1 MTTDAR
7 RTRRPYPHAERQ
19 DVVQELHG
27 VRVPDPYR
35 WLENAETAETRRW
48 SAGQDALYAAER
60 AAWPGLEQWEAEVSA
75 LGAGDRVR
83 SPKVR
88 GGRVFWLRQ
97 EAGQEHPVLVVA
109 DAGTGAGA
117 GAGAGADAGT
127 GSGTGASPVSAS
139 ASASASE
146 RVLLDPSVL
155 DPSGR
160 TVLDAW
166 EPSLEGDLV
175 ACQVSRDGTED
186 SLLRVIDVTTG
197 EVVDG
202 PLDRVRKSSVGWLPG
217 GGAFYYVRRLDPRL
231 NPGEE
236 RYHRRVCL
244 HRVGTSPDADAVVFG
259 EGRDKTRFYSVS
271 VTGDGRWLGI
281 TATLGTGRGTDLYL
295 ADLSAAPLDRPLL
308 RSVQEG
314 MGAATRLHAVPG
326 TGPADRVWLRTD
338 RDAARGRVV
347 ACRPDE
353 LHLGPDAWHE
363 VVPERPD
370 AVLTHLVVL
379 SGPEL
384 KNPLGLVAWTRDTVA
399 EVTLHDLVEGRQ
411 VATVPLPGT
420 GAVGDFSAVA
430 SDGHEAWFAYTDFV
444 TPVRVL
450 HFDART
456 RRLRRW
462 QRDADGP
469 AAGGPRDGG
478 PATGGAATGGP
489 ATGGAAGNRPTTGGA
504 VTRQVAFPS
513 RDGTTVRM
521 FVISPSGR
529 PDRPRPVLLTGYGGF
544 GRTMSPRYRAQVLAW
559 VRAGGVFAWAGL
571 RGGGEEGEAW
581 HRAGSG
587 AHKQNTFDD
596 FAAAADRLVEAGW
609 TEPGRIAIMGGSNGG
624 LLVAAA
630 LTQEPGKYAAVV
642 CSSPLLDMVRYEL
655 SGLGP
660 SWTPE
665 YGSAQDPARLPVL
678 FGYSPYH
685 RVTPGTAYPAVL
697 LTAAD
702 GDTRT
707 DPLHARKMC
716 AALQHATSGNG
727 PILLRLEHGVGHGD
741 RAASRAAAL
750 QAECLAFLASH
761 VGLPAPGSAAGAPPR

>member
-48 SAGQDALYAAER
+48 SAEQEALYAAER
-60 AAWPGLEQWEAEVSA
+60 AALPGLEQWEAAVSA
-75 LGAGDRVR
+75 LGDGDRVR

-109 DAGTGAGA
+109 DAGTATSA
-117 GAGAGADAGT
+117 
-127 GSGTGASPVSAS
+127 SAS

-146 RVLLDPSVL
+146 RVLLDPSAL

-166 EPSLEGDLV
+166 EPSVEGDLV
-175 ACQVSRDGTED
+175 ACQVSRNGTED

-217 GGAFYYVRRLDPRL
+217 GGAFYYVRQLDPRL

-244 HRVGTSPDADAVVFG
+244 HRVGTSPETDAVVFG
-259 EGRDKTRFYSVS
+259 EGRDKTQFYSVS
-271 VTGDGRWLGI
+271 VTEDGRWLAI
-281 TATLGTGRGTDLYL
+281 TATLGTGRGTDVHL

-308 RSVQEG
+308 RPVQEG

-338 RDAARGRVV
+338 RGAARGRVV

-353 LHLGPDAWHE
+353 VHLGPDAWHE

-384 KNPLGLVAWTRDTVA
+384 KNPLGLAAWTRDTVA
-399 EVTLHDLVEGRQ
+399 EMTLHDLVEGRQ
-411 VATVPLPGT
+411 VASVPLPGT
-420 GAVGDFSAVA
+420 GAVGDFTAVA
-430 SDGHEAWFAYTDFV
+430 SGGHEAWFAYTDFV

-450 HFDART
+450 RFDART
-456 RRLRRW
+456 HRLTRW
-462 QRDADGP
+462 ERDGGALAPGDPDSPATDGRAADGP
-469 AAGGPRDGG
+469 AVGG
-478 PATGGAATGGP
+478 PA
-489 ATGGAAGNRPTTGGA
+489 AGRPGTGGA

-521 FVISPSGR
+521 FVISPGGR

-559 VRAGGVFAWAGL
+559 VGAGGVFAWAGL

-596 FAAAADRLVEAGW
+596 FAAAADRLIEAGW

-624 LLVAAA
+624 LLVGAA

-678 FGYSPYH
+678 LGYSPYH
-685 RVTPGTAYPAVL
+685 RVVPGTAYPAVL

-716 AALQHATSGNG
+716 AALQHATSGTG
-727 PILLRLEHGVGHGD
+727 PVLLRLEHGVGHGE
-741 RAASRAAAL
+741 RSASRAAAL

-761 VGLPAPGSAAGAPPR
+761 VGLPAPGSAPGSAPDSAAGAPTR

>member
-7 RTRRPYPHAERQ
+7 ATRRRPYPHAERQ
-19 DVVQELHG
+19 DVVEEIHG
-27 VRVPDPYR
+27 LRVPDPYR
-35 WLENAETAETRRW
+35 WLEDSAAPSTVRW
-48 SAGQDALYAAER
+48 SAEQEALHAAER
-60 AAWPGLEQWEAEVSA
+60 AGLADLGRWEAEVAALSA
-75 LGAGDRVR
+75 VDRVR
-83 SPKVR
+83 SPKLR
-88 GGRVFWLRQ
+88 GDRVFWLRQ
-97 EAGQEHPVLVVA
+97 YAGQEHPVLVVA
-109 DAGTGAGA
+109 DAGAATGAG
-117 GAGAGADAGT
+117 
-127 GSGTGASPVSAS
+127 TGAP
-139 ASASASE
+139 E
-146 RVLLDPSVL
+146 RVLLDPNAL

-166 EPSLEGDLV
+166 EPSVEGDLL

-186 SLLRVIDVTTG
+186 SLLRVIDVSTG
-197 EVVDG
+197 KVVDG
-202 PLDRVRKSSVGWLPG
+202 PLDRVRKSSIGWLPG
-217 GGAFYYVRRLDPRL
+217 GGAFYYVRHLDPRL

-244 HRVGTSPDADAVVFG
+244 HRVGTPADADAVVFG
-259 EGRDKTRFYSVS
+259 EGRDKTEFYSVS
-271 VTGDGRWLGI
+271 VTADGRWLGI
-281 TATLGTGRGTDLYL
+281 TATLGTGRGTDVHL
-295 ADLSAAPLDRPLL
+295 ADLSAGPLDRPPL
-308 RSVQEG
+308 RPVQEG
-314 MGAATRLHAVPG
+314 RGAATRLHAMSG
-326 TGPADRVWLRTD
+326 TGPTDPVWLRTD

-353 LHLGPDAWHE
+353 LHLGPDAWRE
-363 VVPERPD
+363 VIPERPD

-384 KNPLGLVAWTRDTVA
+384 KHPLGLAAWTRDTVA
-399 EVTLHDLVEGRQ
+399 EVTVHDLVEGRH

-420 GAVGDFSAVA
+420 GAVGDFSAGPPG
-430 SDGHEAWFAYTDFV
+430 SHEAWFAYTDFV

-456 RRLRRW
+456 FRVTRW
-462 QRDADGP
+462 EREAPDAP
-469 AAGGPRDGG
+469 AVD
-478 PATGGAATGGP
+478 
-489 ATGGAAGNRPTTGGA
+489 GA

-521 FVISPSGR
+521 FVISPTGR
-529 PDRPRPVLLTGYGGF
+529 PDGPRPVLLTGYGGF

-596 FAAAADRLVEAGW
+596 FAAAADRLISEGW
-609 TEPGRIAIMGGSNGG
+609 TEPGRLAIMGGSNGG
-624 LLVAAA
+624 LLVGAA

-665 YGSAQDPARLPVL
+665 YGSAQDPAHLPVL
-678 FGYSPYH
+678 LGYSPYH

-716 AALQHATSGNG
+716 AALQHATSGTG
-727 PILLRLEHGVGHGD
+727 PVLLRLEHGVGHGD
-741 RAASRAAAL
+741 RAASRASAL
-750 QAECLAFLASH
+750 QAECLAFLASR
-761 VGLPAPGSAAGAPPR
+761 VGLRAPGAGATTP

>member
-7 RTRRPYPHAERQ
+7 PTRRPYPHAERQ

-27 VRVPDPYR
+27 LRVPDPYR
-35 WLENAETAETRRW
+35 WLEDAEDAATLRW
-48 SAGQDALYAAER
+48 SAEQQELYASER
-60 AAWPGLEQWEAEVSA
+60 ASWDDLERWRSEVAA
-75 LGAGDRVR
+75 LGAVDRVW

-88 GGRVFWLRQ
+88 GDRVFWLRQ
-97 EAGQEHPVLVVA
+97 DAGQEHPVLVVA
-109 DAGTGAGA
+109 EAG
-117 GAGAGADAGT
+117 
-127 GSGTGASPVSAS
+127 SPDSTP
-139 ASASASE
+139 

-166 EPSLEGDLV
+166 EPSVEGGLL

-186 SLLRVIDVTTG
+186 SLLRVIDVATG
-197 EVVDG
+197 QTVDG
-202 PLDRVRKSSVGWLPG
+202 PIDRVRKSSVGWLPG
-217 GGAFYYVRRLDPRL
+217 GAAFYYVRHLDPRL

-244 HRVGTSPDADAVVFG
+244 HRVGTAPDADAVVFG
-259 EGRDKTRFYSVS
+259 EGRDKTQFYSVS
-271 VTGDGRWLGI
+271 VTADGRWLGV
-281 TATLGTGRGTDLYL
+281 TATLGTGRGTDLHL
-295 ADLSAAPLDRPLL
+295 ADLTAAPLDRPLL
-308 RSVQEG
+308 RPVQEG
-314 MGAATRLHAVPG
+314 MDAATRLHAVPG
-326 TGPADRVWLRTD
+326 TGPQDPVWLRTD

-347 ACRPDE
+347 ACRPSE
-353 LHLGPDAWHE
+353 LHLGPAAWRE
-363 VVPERPD
+363 VVPERPG

-384 KNPLGLVAWTRDTVA
+384 KHPLGLAAWTRDTVA
-399 EVTLHDLVEGRQ
+399 ELTVHDLVEGRQ

-420 GAVGDFSAVA
+420 GAVGDFSAGA
-430 SDGHEAWFAYTDFV
+430 PGGHEAWFAYTDFV

-450 HFDART
+450 RFDART
-456 RRLRRW
+456 LRVTGW
-462 QRDADGP
+462 ERDARQAP
-469 AAGGPRDGG
+469 AVA
-478 PATGGAATGGP
+478 
-489 ATGGAAGNRPTTGGA
+489 GA

-521 FVISPSGR
+521 FVISPTGR
-529 PDRPRPVLLTGYGGF
+529 PDVPRPALLTGYGGF
-544 GRTMSPRYRAQVLAW
+544 GRTMSPRYRALVLAW

-587 AHKQNTFDD
+587 RHKQNTFDD
-596 FAAAADRLVEAGW
+596 FAAAADRLLDEGW

-624 LLVAAA
+624 LLVGAA
-630 LTQEPGKYAAVV
+630 LTQRPAAYAAVV
-642 CSSPLLDMVRYEL
+642 CMSPLLDMVRYEL

-665 YGSAQDPARLPVL
+665 YGSARDPAALRVL
-678 FGYSPYH
+678 LGYSPYH

-716 AALQHATSGNG
+716 AALQHATTGPG
-727 PILLRLEHGVGHGD
+727 PILLRLEHGVGHSD

-750 QAECLAFLASH
+750 QAECLTFLAQR
-761 VGLPAPGSAAGAPPR
+761 VGLPAPERPGT

>member
-7 RTRRPYPHAERQ
+7 PTRRPYPHAERQ

-27 VRVPDPYR
+27 FRVPDPYR
-35 WLENAETAETRRW
+35 GLEDAEAASTLRW
-48 SAGQDALYAAER
+48 SAEQETLYAAER
-60 AAWPGLEQWEAEVSA
+60 AAWPDLDRWEAEVAA
-75 LGAGDRVR
+75 LGAVDRVR
-83 SPKVR
+83 TPKVR

-97 EAGQEHPVLVVA
+97 DAGQEHPVLVVA
-109 DAGTGAGA
+109 EAGA
-117 GAGAGADAGT
+117 GTA
-127 GSGTGASPVSAS
+127 
-139 ASASASE
+139 E
-146 RVLLDPSVL
+146 RVLLDPSAL

-166 EPSLEGDLV
+166 EPSVEGDLL

-186 SLLRVIDVTTG
+186 SLLRVIDVATG

-202 PLDRVRKSSVGWLPG
+202 PLDRVRKSSIGWLPG
-217 GGAFYYVRRLDPRL
+217 GAAFYYVRHLDPRL
-231 NPGEE
+231 NPGEG

-244 HRVGTSPDADAVVFG
+244 HRVGTSPDADPVVFG
-259 EGRDKTRFYSVS
+259 EGRDRTQFYSVS
-271 VTGDGRWLGI
+271 VTADGRWLGI

-308 RSVQEG
+308 RPVQEG

-326 TGPADRVWLRTD
+326 TGPSDRVWLRTD

-353 LHLGPDAWHE
+353 LHLGPDAWDE
-363 VVPERPD
+363 VVPERHD

-384 KNPLGLVAWTRDTVA
+384 KHPLGLAAWTRDTVA
-399 EVTLHDLVEGRQ
+399 EVTVHDLVEGRQ

-420 GAVGDFSAVA
+420 GAVGDFSAGA
-430 SDGHEAWFAYTDFV
+430 SGSHEAWFAYTDFV

-456 RRLRRW
+456 YRVTRW
-462 QRDADGP
+462 SRDAT
-469 AAGGPRDGG
+469 AAP
-478 PATGGAATGGP
+478 PVGGAAV
-489 ATGGAAGNRPTTGGA
+489 GGA

-521 FVISPSGR
+521 FVISPTGR
-529 PDRPRPVLLTGYGGF
+529 PDGPRPALLTGYGGF

-587 AHKQNTFDD
+587 EHKQNTFDD
-596 FAAAADRLVEAGW
+596 FAAAADLLITAGW
-609 TEPGRIAIMGGSNGG
+609 TEPGRLAIMGGSNGG
-624 LLVAAA
+624 LLVGAA

-678 FGYSPYH
+678 LGYSPYH

-716 AALQHATSGNG
+716 AALQHASSGTG
-727 PILLRLEHGVGHGD
+727 PILLRLERGVGHGD
-741 RAASRAAAL
+741 RSASRATAL
-750 QAECLAFLASH
+750 QAECLAFLATH
-761 VGLPAPGSAAGAPPR
+761 VGLGAPGSP